1 MGRHK
6 TRNKHLPPRMRL
18 IAGRYYWRSSV
29 DGKDV
34 SQPLGDDYVRALL
47 KWREIEGLHDGCET
61 VADLLDAFV
70 ARMPSSNAGTLKEYT
85 RASSRLKAA
94 FKGFASMEV
103 LPKHIAQY
111 LRSHDKPVTANR
123 EIAVLSRAYST
134 AINAG
139 RFDGQNPCLGVDRNK
154 EKKRKRVATLEEIA
168 LIQKG
173 DGPIPIMCEMA
184 MLTGLRESDLRML
197 RLDAF
202 NDAGLTVTPRKT
214 SESTNA
220 TVEWSWTAAL
230 KACFAKA
237 KLLRRRVGSVYLFAG
252 KDGQPL
258 SVNAFQSAWRRHRAK
273 CGCPDLRF
281 HDLRRTAINLA
292 KTEGGTDY
300 ARLFAAHGSVATT
313 EGYLKNLQ
321 VSRVRPT
328 R

>member
-6 TRNKHLPPRMRL
+6 SRNRHLPPRMVL
-18 IAGRYYWRSSV
+18 KAGRYFWRGRV
-29 DGKDV
+29 GGKEV

-47 KWREIEGLHDGCET
+47 KWREIEGLQDGCDT
-61 VADLLDAFV
+61 VADMLDAFI
-70 ARMPSSNAGTLKEYT
+70 AAMPTTNAGTLKEYT
-85 RASSRLKAA
+85 RASARLKSA
-94 FKGFASMEV
+94 FKGFGAMEV

-123 EIAVLSRAYST
+123 EIAVLSRAFST

-154 EKKRKRVATLEEIA
+154 EKKRKRIATLAEIE
-168 LIQKG
+168 LLQRG
-173 DGPIPIMCEMA
+173 EGPIPIMCEMA

-202 NDAGLTVTPRKT
+202 ADIGLTVTPRKT

-220 TVEWSWTAAL
+220 TVEWSWTPAL
-230 KACFAKA
+230 KACLAKA
-237 KLLRRRVGSVYLFAG
+237 KLLRRRVGSVYVFAG
-252 KDGQPL
+252 KDGQPM

-273 CGCPDLRF
+273 SGCPDLRF

-292 KTEGGTDY
+292 KAEGGTDY
-300 ARLFAAHGSVATT
+300 AMQFAAHSSVSTT
-313 EGYLKNLQ
+313 EGYLAQ
-321 VSRVRPT
+321 VAVRKVRPT

>member
-6 TRNKHLPPRMRL
+6 TRDKHLPPRMIL
-18 IAGRYYWRSSV
+18 KSGRYYWRGKV
-29 DGKDV
+29 DTKEV

-47 KWREIEGLHDGCET
+47 KWRDIEGLHDGCET
-61 VADLLDAFV
+61 VSDLLDSFIAS
-70 ARMPSSNAGTLKEYT
+70 MPSSNEGTLKEYS
-85 RASSRLKAA
+85 RACARLKAA
-94 FKGFASMEV
+94 FSGFGSMEV

-123 EIAVLSRAYST
+123 EIAVLSRAYAT

-139 RFDGQNPCLGVDRNK
+139 RFDGQNPCLGVDRNP

-173 DGPIPIMCEMA
+173 EGPIPIMSEMA
-184 MLTGLRESDLRML
+184 ILTGLRESDLRML

-202 NDAGLTVTPRKT
+202 NELGLTVTARKT
-214 SESTNA
+214 ENTTNA
-220 TVEWSWTAAL
+220 TVEWSWTPSL
-230 KACFAKA
+230 KACHAKA
-237 KLLRRRVGSVYLFAG
+237 KLLRRRVGSIYLFAG
-252 KDGQPL
+252 KDGQPM
-258 SVNAFQSAWRRHRAK
+258 SVNAFQSAWRRHRQK

-292 KTEGGTDY
+292 KAEGGTDY
-300 ARLFAAHGSVATT
+300 AMQFAAHSSVATT
-313 EGYLKNLQ
+313 EGYLANVQ
-321 VSRVRPT
+321 VRKVRPT